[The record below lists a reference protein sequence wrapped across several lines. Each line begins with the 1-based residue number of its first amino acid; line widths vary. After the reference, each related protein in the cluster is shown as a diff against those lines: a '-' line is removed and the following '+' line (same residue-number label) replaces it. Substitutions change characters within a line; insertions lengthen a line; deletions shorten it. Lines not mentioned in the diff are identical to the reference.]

1 MPNSPLAQPW
11 SAIVG
16 NTVAALVGVAVCLS
30 VADPALRV
38 ALAVGLAIAA
48 TMLCRAVHPPA
59 GAVAMTA
66 AMSPEAVERLGFGFA
81 LAPVAVGTVALVI
94 LAAAYARLTG
104 RRYPFRQFDDPS
116 PQGTRDRPAQERL
129 GLSQDELSALLD
141 RYRQSFNLGVE
152 DLARLISAAELQA
165 ATHGSGAIAA
175 RDLMSCDLITVS
187 PGARLSEVADLFAQH
202 RITSIPVVGEGERY
216 LGVIFQLHLIT
227 RARGEALAL
236 EGGYIAA
243 LRHLLAGGRT
253 GRLRAAD
260 IMDASSPYVSPDA
273 PVAQLLPMMAD
284 GEVDA
289 VPVLDEGVLVGIVT
303 GTDLIAALA
312 HKSLSD
318 QSAV

>member
-1 MPNSPLAQPW
+1 M
-11 SAIVG
+11 
-16 NTVAALVGVAVCLS
+16 
-30 VADPALRV
+30 
-38 ALAVGLAIAA
+38 
-48 TMLCRAVHPPA
+48 
-59 GAVAMTA
+59 
-66 AMSPEAVERLGFGFA
+66 
-81 LAPVAVGTVALVI
+81 
-94 LAAAYARLTG
+94 
-104 RRYPFRQFDDPS
+104 
-116 PQGTRDRPAQERL
+116 
-129 GLSQDELSALLD
+129 
-141 RYRQSFNLGVE
+141 
-152 DLARLISAAELQA
+152 
-165 ATHGSGAIAA
+165 
-175 RDLMSCDLITVS
+175 
-187 PGARLSEVADLFAQH
+187 
-202 RITSIPVVGEGERY
+202 VGEGERY

-253 GRLRAAD
+253 GRTGRLRAAD

-289 VPVLDEGVLVGIVT
+289 VPVLDEERLVGIVT